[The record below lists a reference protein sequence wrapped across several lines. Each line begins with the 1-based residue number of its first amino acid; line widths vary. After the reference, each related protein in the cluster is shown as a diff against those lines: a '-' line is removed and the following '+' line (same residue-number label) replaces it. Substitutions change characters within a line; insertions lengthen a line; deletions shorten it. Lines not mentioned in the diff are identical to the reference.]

1 MDNPTILL
9 MKSSSVIL
17 FNRMGLAVLQTAML
31 VDTDKTKKPNYYI
44 AIRTKLVI
52 KNKKYR
58 WSELN

>member
-44 AIRTKLVI
+44 AIRIKLVI